1 MHLFT
6 RLVAVA
12 CLCLMTY
19 ASAWAENA
27 VVTLVVP
34 DSGAVYREVA
44 DVLKAEVGR
53 LQPDRVQWH
62 VVTPAQLESLAIS
75 PRMVV
80 TIGSAALDAAAKHR
94 AKVGAGE
101 TAPALLATLLP
112 RLAFDRAIA
121 QAPNRKNITAILL
134 DQPVGRQAALIRAA
148 LPNVKRVGVLLG
160 PESKSGAAALRNALA
175 DQGLIPQIEDISG
188 RGLFAAVQDVL
199 DQSDVLLAVADPAV
213 FSGET
218 ISSIL
223 MAGYRRQVP
232 LIGFSPSYVKSGAL
246 IGLYATPAQIARA
259 TANVVRD
266 VLSGGPLP
274 SPAVPLEFTVDINSA
289 VARSLGLSLDEQDIL
304 KRMLSPGVRP

>member
-1 MHLFT
+1 
-6 RLVAVA
+6 
-12 CLCLMTY
+12 MTY

-304 KRMLSPGVRP
+304 KRMLSQGVRP

>member
-1 MHLFT
+1 
-6 RLVAVA
+6 
-12 CLCLMTY
+12 MTY